1 MSGIGPRVSQRR
13 GELGLS
19 QNDLARLCEVSPTDI
34 SRWERGV
41 VAPRVDRLDAL
52 ATALGVSIDWLVRGD
67 HLPSVPTVEGAGEV
81 RS

>member
-1 MSGIGPRVSQRR
+1 MSGFGPRVSQRR

-19 QNDLARLCEVSPTDI
+19 QNELARLCEVSPTDI
-34 SRWERGV
+34 SRWERSV
-41 VAPRVDRLDAL
+41 VAPRFDRLDAL

-67 HLPSVPTVEGAGEV
+67 HSPTVSPAEGVGEV